1 MRTTY
6 VGTLFMALLA
16 TSSLG
21 ADHDVMQVQSPF
33 VVKHPLGPSME
44 VLRRQPL
51 GASTSFRE
59 SRKRNANFPAYGRD
73 CFSCSTG
80 TYGSSDWSSSGSSSS
95 SHSSGG
101 SFAPGAVGYPTYG
114 APHSTSSRQEFRSE
128 QKFVNG
134 QPIYE
139 LHHERKFQ
147 DGQLVH
153 EEKRE
158 KDEDDFGVVQ
168 TPGMIS
174 GGQASGIT
182 YDWGVQPGI
191 SRRAEEVRQENRT
204 YGSQGYG
211 SGYSTGSLG
220 SDGFSSSFDA
230 EVARLREDLHRQ
242 VGTYGSQPL
251 LPTSGSSHRSE
262 FHTQTRYINGKPVYV
277 KKEERKYADGRLVH
291 NSTEEKD
298 ADELG
303 TSDLQ
308 HQYDSTGALSGVPVG
323 GYHERRH
330 HYQESYSGGN
340 PWYPASSPYYGSGQR
355 SSWDSSD
362 TQYGSSS
369 ESTHSRYRP
378 SYGSS
383 ARTDHEEHSAD
394 SHYSRDSGA
403 SFPQRPATPDSRDHS
418 STYPAYRPY
427 ASTSTYSK
435 QDSHES
441 RASSPYR
448 PSHDSSVQYRQD
460 SDGFS
465 SFYPAGTS
473 TSGSSHRVQD
483 SSGRTPT
490 YSSPYTPGHGTS
502 YGTYDG
508 ETHESASSSY
518 PSHRP
523 ASGSSTRTHS
533 EANYHTSSS
542 YQGHR
547 PSAGESVTQIS
558 GDSYRSPSY
567 RPSPASHPSSHPSY
581 TSYEDR
587 SSGSRGYSEE
597 RHSSSSHSA
606 GRSYTGGQSESS
618 SEDLEERH
626 LLQSA
631 VDSSS
636 ERDDTYTGHVDTNT
650 IGRESSRDYDQPSRP
665 GTSDHSYSQRGHS
678 ETQYTSHADRDSSV
692 PRTGGGARTV
702 TIDLSSSPQS
712 GAPSGGHT
720 RYSQD
725 SRVHSTEEHSS
736 AYGRGGY
743 APQHEDHVSS
753 HSRAQH
759 ASRDTS
765 SSTGHR
771 PVGIPGVIS
780 GPYSSHG
787 EGDYYDK
794 ERYDISPLDDESP
807 QIPLVENEIETSYP
821 VPQPADDGTDSSDL
835 HEDYSGD
842 SVGQDLDEPK
852 DSGSPYSGDGSGD
865 SAARSSDRASGYSHS
880 SYLYNRTH
888 TIYGTPV
895 SQPAS
900 PIDHT
905 RRDYSRTSTV
915 DDSRR
920 VYPATSGS
928 HHYRYNETRRH
939 STLIGG
945 QQPAV
950 TSGSSLTSDC
960 TQISG
965 CVAGSSQTSSRRS
978 EIRTSKR
985 YINGQLV
992 GITHYERIYENGN
1005 LVHENVT
1012 EQGVDELTPAE
1023 LQKYGI
1029 HQLSLAQGSYEPESY
1044 SQRHEVRQEKKFV
1057 NGQQIYDLHHERRFE
1072 DGQLVHENRTEKDED
1087 DLGVS
1092 AEGGAQLGVGYA
1104 GGYSETANR
1113 HEVRQSQHMQ
1123 QHVTSESRPGSVGQ
1137 SSETRRVAD
1146 TSRVVTKPVY
1156 TTRRQETR
1164 RQQEYINGQPVYD
1177 LHHERR
1183 YQDGSL
1189 VYENRTELDEKE
1201 SRGSTGYHDAL
1212 HDMMSGSS
1220 LRTVSES
1227 SHGKS
1232 SGASASGSYDS
1243 HYGGSYGGPSSSSPS
1258 SSSSHVG
1265 GSYEGSSSSV
1275 VQESSRTHE
1284 SSGSALGSSLLTG
1297 GSSLSHSGGATTTIF
1312 GTSPLRGSGSSV
1324 GSTLLTG
1331 GSSSSE
1337 ATTTV
1342 FGTSS
1347 HESSGSSLGSTL
1359 HTGGSASGHSGRA
1372 ATTVIGS
1379 STHES
1384 SGSSV
1389 SSSLLAGGSASG
1401 HSGRATTTVFGASP
1415 SLDSS
1420 SRESS
1425 SRHYEASQ
1433 RSSTGNSGCLTCV
1446 LMGGGSGYSSHG
1458 SSSSHSA
1465 SQDYSSGYSSSYGGD
1480 GASDGYSQ
1488 RREMNREEYYEDG
1501 QLVRGRAEDRSFRD
1515 GQLIQ
1520 ENRRVYSGIPGQ
1532 ITGAEALQSARTS
1545 YVSASSASSSSSH
1558 EDATGYGAR
1567 VTVKGDTTGVC
1578 DPNPCVNGSTCI
1590 AGLRGPLCVCPF
1602 GFKGT
1607 RCEEAYCP
1615 KRFCR
1620 YGGNCN
1626 VVGGKHECACKS
1638 GYSGARCL
1646 TRRSPEA

>member
-1 MRTTY
+1 
-6 VGTLFMALLA
+6 
-16 TSSLG
+16 
-21 ADHDVMQVQSPF
+21 MQVQSPF
-33 VVKHPLGPSME
+33 VVKQPLGPSME

-51 GASTSFRE
+51 GSSTFRE
-59 SRKRNANFPAYGRD
+59 SRNANFPAYGRE

-80 TYGSSDWSSSGSSSS
+80 AFGSSDWSSSSS
-95 SHSSGG
+95 SHSSGA
-101 SFAPGAVGYPTYG
+101 SFAPGAVGYPAYG
-114 APHSTSSRQEFRSE
+114 APHSTSSRQEYRSE

-134 QPIYE
+134 QPVYE

-153 EEKRE
+153 EEKSE
-158 KDEDDFGVVQ
+158 KDEDDFGVVK

-174 GGQASGIT
+174 GGQAPGMT

-211 SGYSTGSLG
+211 SGYSTGSHG

-242 VGTYGSQPL
+242 AGTYRSQPL

-277 KKEERKYADGRLVH
+277 KKEERKYEDGRLIH

-298 ADELG
+298 ADDLG
-303 TSDLQ
+303 TTGLQ
-308 HQYDSTGALSGVPVG
+308 HQYDSAGVLSGGPVG

-330 HYQESYSGGN
+330 HYQESYSGSN
-340 PWYPASSPYYGSGQR
+340 PWYPGSSSYYGSGQR
-355 SSWDSSD
+355 SGWDSSD
-362 TQYGSSS
+362 SQYGSYSPSSSSSSSSSSS
-369 ESTHSRYRP
+369 ESTHSSYRP

-383 ARTDHEEHSAD
+383 ARTTHEEHSAD
-394 SHYSRDSGA
+394 SHYSRESGA
-403 SFPQRPATPDSRDHS
+403 SSPQRPATPDSRDHS
-418 STYPAYRPY
+418 SAYPSYRPY
-427 ASTSTYSK
+427 PSTSTYSR

-441 RASSPYR
+441 RATSSSYR
-448 PSHDSSVQYRQD
+448 PSHDSSVQYRQE
-460 SDGFS
+460 SDGYS

-483 SSGRTPT
+483 SSGRTST
-490 YSSPYTPGHGTS
+490 YSSQHSPPYAPGHGTS
-502 YGTYDG
+502 YGTYGG
-508 ETHESASSSY
+508 ETHESAPSSY

-523 ASGSSTRTHS
+523 VTGSSTRTHS
-533 EANYHTSSS
+533 EESYQASSS

-547 PSAGESVTQIS
+547 PSAGESVTQTS
-558 GDSYRSPSY
+558 GDSYRSSSY
-567 RPSPASHPSSHPSY
+567 RPPSARHPSSYPSY
-581 TSYEDR
+581 TPYEDR

-606 GRSYTGGQSESS
+606 GRTYTGDQSESS

-626 LLQSA
+626 LLQST
-631 VDSSS
+631 VDSSL
-636 ERDDTYTGHVDTNT
+636 ERDDAYTGHVTMNT

-665 GTSDHSYSQRGHS
+665 GTSDYSYSQRNQS
-678 ETQYTSHADRDSSV
+678 ETQYASHADSDSSV
-692 PRTGGGARTV
+692 PRTGVGARTV

-712 GAPSGGHT
+712 GASSGGHT
-720 RYSQD
+720 RYRQD
-725 SRVHSTEEHSS
+725 SRVRSTEEHSS

-743 APQHEDHVSS
+743 VPQHGDHVSS

-759 ASRDTS
+759 SSRETS

-771 PVGIPGVIS
+771 QVGIPGVIS
-780 GPYSSHG
+780 GPYSGHG

-794 ERYDISPLDDESP
+794 ERYDISPLDDELP
-807 QIPLVENEIETSYP
+807 QLPPVENEIDSSSFP
-821 VPQPADDGTDSSDL
+821 APQEVDDGTDSSDL
-835 HEDYSGD
+835 HEDHSDD
-842 SVGQDLDEPK
+842 SDGQDHDEPE
-852 DSGSPYSGDGSGD
+852 DSGSSYSGDGSGD
-865 SAARSSDRASGYSHS
+865 SAARTSDTASGYSHS

-888 TIYGTPV
+888 TIYGMPV
-895 SQPAS
+895 SQPA
-900 PIDHT
+900 PAVDHT

-915 DDSRR
+915 DGSQR
-920 VYPATSGS
+920 VYPASSGS
-928 HHYRYNETRRH
+928 RHYRYNETRRH
-939 STLIGG
+939 STIIGG

-960 TQISG
+960 TQTSG

-1029 HQLSLAQGSYEPESY
+1029 DQLNLAQGSYEPGSY

-1087 DLGVS
+1087 DFGVS
-1092 AEGGAQLGVGYA
+1092 AEGGAQFGVGYA
-1104 GGYSETANR
+1104 GGYSDAANR

-1123 QHVTSESRPGSVGQ
+1123 QHVTSDSRPGSVGQ

-1146 TSRVVTKPVY
+1146 TSRVITKPVY

-1201 SRGSTGYHDAL
+1201 SRGSTGYRDAL
-1212 HDMMSGSS
+1212 HDMMSGNG

-1227 SHGKS
+1227 SHGKP
-1232 SGASASGSYDS
+1232 SGASGGGSYDS
-1243 HYGGSYGGPSSSSPS
+1243 HYGGSYGGSSSS

-1284 SSGSALGSSLLTG
+1284 SSGSSLGSSLLTG

-1312 GTSPLRGSGSSV
+1312 GTSPLRASGSSV
-1324 GSTLLTG
+1324 GSALLTG
-1331 GSSSSE
+1331 GSSPSG

-1342 FGTSS
+1342 FGSSS
-1347 HESSGSSLGSTL
+1347 HESSGPSLGSTL

-1372 ATTVIGS
+1372 ATTVIGTS
-1379 STHES
+1379 SHES
-1384 SGSSV
+1384 SGSSGG
-1389 SSSLLAGGSASG
+1389 SSLLAGGSSSG
-1401 HSGRATTTVFGASP
+1401 HSGGATTTVFGASP
-1415 SLDSS
+1415 GLD
-1420 SRESS
+1420 S
-1425 SRHYEASQ
+1425 SRHYESSYEASQ
-1433 RSSTGNSGCLTCV
+1433 RSSSTGNSGCLTCV

-1501 QLVRGRAEDRSFRD
+1501 QLVRGREEDRSFRD

-1532 ITGAEALQSARTS
+1532 ITGAEALRSARTS

-1558 EDATGYGAR
+1558 EDAAGYGAR

-1578 DPNPCVNGSTCI
+1578 DPSPCMNGSTCI